1 MLKTRTFLVL
11 AACLVPVIAASV
23 ALAQRGGGVG
33 GFGGRS
39 PMVTGTV
46 TQLNPSFG
54 AIEVQPEFGQQTK
67 QWVGLATD
75 VSVLKRVEAKV
86 ADLQVGDRVMVSG
99 WPTTIKVDEL
109 TQANASELM
118 PSPRPAGAQAPN
130 PPAAPQEPQ
139 APTVT
144 GRIISLDPL
153 KIGIEGPPSYASD
166 ASTPLFRLTPVIAEI
181 SLGLDANSKVMQVVK
196 ATVNDIQVGDE
207 VVASGQR
214 DEAGLLTASR
224 VLVNMGMGMRGAMG
238 MGGMGGGMGRRA
250 AGQ

>member
-11 AACLVPVIAASV
+11 AACLVPIIAASV

-109 TQANASELM
+109 TQANAAELM
-118 PSPRPAGAQAPN
+118 PSSRPAGAQAPN
-130 PPAAPQEPQ
+130 PPAAPQQPQ
-139 APTVT
+139 APTVS

-153 KIGIEGPPSYASD
+153 NIGIEGQPSD
-166 ASTPLFRLTPVIAEI
+166 ASAPQVASAPIAEI
-181 SLGLDANSKVMQVVK
+181 SLSLDANSKVMQVVK
-196 ATVNDIQVGDE
+196 ATVDDIQVGDE

-238 MGGMGGGMGRRA
+238 MGGMGGMGGGMGRRG